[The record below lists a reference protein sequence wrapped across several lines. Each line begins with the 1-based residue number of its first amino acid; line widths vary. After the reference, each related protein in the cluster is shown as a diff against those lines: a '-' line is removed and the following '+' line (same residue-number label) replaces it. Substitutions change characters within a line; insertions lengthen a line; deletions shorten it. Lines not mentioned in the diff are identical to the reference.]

1 MNKTFK
7 FSALAIAAALALTAC
22 DKKDANKPAAAS
34 APASASATSGAS
46 AATDTS
52 SIGTPT
58 QQASYAMG
66 MDIGSSLKQMK
77 DQGSEIDMKVF
88 IEAMQASYEGKESK
102 MTEVQAQEVMMKF
115 LKEQQTKAA
124 EKLQADAKANLEK
137 GEAFLKENATKEG
150 VKTTASGLQYKITKE
165 GEGKQPK
172 KDDIVVVEYEG
183 RLIDGTVF
191 DSSKANGGPV
201 TFPVSQVIPGWAEG
215 IQLLKEGSE
224 ATFYIPS
231 KLAYRDQVMPGG
243 KIGPNS
249 TLVFDVK
256 LVKIGKPEDFQ
267 PAPGQVD
274 IQKVQ

>member
-22 DKKDANKPAAAS
+22 DKKDANTPASAS
-34 APASASATSGAS
+34 APASAASGAS
-46 AATDTS
+46 AAKDAS
-52 SIGTPT
+52 SIGTPV
-58 QQASYAMG
+58 QQASYAIG
-66 MDIGSSLKQMK
+66 MDTGNLLKQMK
-77 DQGSEIDMKVF
+77 DQGTEIDMKVF
-88 IEAMQASYEGKESK
+88 IEALQASYEGKESK
-102 MTEVQAQEVMMKF
+102 MTEAQAQEIMVKF
-115 LKEQQTKAA
+115 MKEQQAKAV

-165 GEGKQPK
+165 GEGKQPT

>member
-1 MNKTFK
+1 MNKTLK

-22 DKKDANKPAAAS
+22 DKKDANTPVAAS
-34 APASASATSGAS
+34 APASAAS
-46 AATDTS
+46 AATDAS

-66 MDIGSSLKQMK
+66 MDIGRSLKQMK
-77 DQGSEIDMKVF
+77 DQGAEIDMKVF
-88 IEAMQASYEGKESK
+88 IEAMQASYEA
-102 MTEVQAQEVMMKF
+102 QAQEVMMKF
-115 LKEQQTKAA
+115 LTEQQTKAA

-165 GEGKQPK
+165 GEGKQPT

-191 DSSKANGGPV
+191 DSSKASGSPA
-201 TFPVSQVIPGWAEG
+201 TFPVSQVIPGWTEG
-215 IQLLKEGSE
+215 IQLLKEGGE

-231 KLAYRDQVMPGG
+231 KLAYRDQPVPGG

-274 IQKVQ
+274 IKKVQ

>member
-22 DKKDANKPAAAS
+22 DKKDTNTPPAAS
-34 APASASATSGAS
+34 APA
-46 AATDTS
+46 AATDAS

-66 MDIGSSLKQMK
+66 MDIGRSLKQMK
-77 DQGSEIDMKVF
+77 DQGAEIDMKVF
-88 IEAMQASYEGKESK
+88 IEAMQASYEGKENK
-102 MTEVQAQEVMMKF
+102 MTEAQAQEVMMKF
-115 LKEQQTKAA
+115 LTEQQTKAA

-165 GEGKQPK
+165 GEGKQPT

-191 DSSKANGGPV
+191 DSSKASGSPA
-201 TFPVSQVIPGWAEG
+201 TFPVSQVIPGWTEG
-215 IQLLKEGSE
+215 IQLLKEGGE

-231 KLAYRDQVMPGG
+231 KLAYRDQAVPGG

-274 IQKVQ
+274 IKKVQ

>member
-22 DKKDANKPAAAS
+22 DKKDANTPASAS
-34 APASASATSGAS
+34 APASAASGAS
-46 AATDTS
+46 AAKDAS
-52 SIGTPT
+52 SIGTPV

-77 DQGSEIDMKVF
+77 DQGAEIDMKVF
-88 IEAMQASYEGKESK
+88 IEALQASYDGKESK

-115 LKEQQTKAA
+115 LKEQQVKAA

-165 GEGKQPK
+165 GDGKQPK

>member
-1 MNKTFK
+1 
-7 FSALAIAAALALTAC
+7 
-22 DKKDANKPAAAS
+22 
-34 APASASATSGAS
+34 
-46 AATDTS
+46 
-52 SIGTPT
+52 
-58 QQASYAMG
+58 MG

-77 DQGSEIDMKVF
+77 DQGAEIDMKVF
-88 IEAMQASYEGKESK
+88 IEALQASYDGKESK

-115 LKEQQTKAA
+115 LKEQQVKAA

-137 GEAFLKENATKEG
+137 GEAFLKENTTKEG

-165 GEGKQPK
+165 GDGKQPK